1 LSSREEIYLR
11 LTEIALR
18 HFHDIITGSE
28 TVDGKLRLMVT
39 DGSYIDV
46 WLSEKR
52 RGTYAYHWERRGIDG
67 TIYRHN
73 NLPDPDARVLR
84 TFPKHFHDG
93 SEQTLAESAISSIPE
108 EALRDFL
115 GFVRRKIA

>member
-52 RGTYAYHWERRGIDG
+52 KGTYAYHWERRGIDG

-93 SEQTLAESAISSIPE
+93 SEQNLAESAISSIPE
-108 EALRDFL
+108 EALHDFL